1 MALWKKYVVT
11 DVGRALLARS
21 IAHQT
26 EMRISGISTSAKSY
40 STEVLDSLTALEDIR
55 QSFPVVSEEVVNRS
69 TVKVTANI
77 TNKDLAEGYNLT
89 TLGVYATGY
98 DSVEPVLF
106 AVSVAEKPDFL
117 EAGQN
122 GMIRSILTSI
132 YLKTDNAKDISIQ
145 VDMDAY
151 VTKSLLAQVKEELLN
166 LSHPIGSVYISMNDT
181 HPATLFGGT
190 WEALP
195 AGRVL
200 LGQGQAESG
209 TVYQAGLKGGAER
222 HTLSVDEMP
231 RHSHPGNTQNAD
243 ISGDFRTRSN
253 TFYGKGADSILGRGV
268 TTRGR
273 FSVTQSGLRSEGNA
287 DDNRTEYICHFDG
300 NHSHGLSIEETGG
313 GQAHSIMQPYLVAYM
328 WRRTA

>member
-1 MALWKKYVVT
+1 MALWKKYIVT

-40 STEVLDSLTALEDIR
+40 STEILDSLTALEDIR
-55 QSFPVVSEEVVNRS
+55 QTFPVVSEEVVNRS

-98 DSVEPVLF
+98 DSVEPILF
-106 AVSVAEKPDFL
+106 AVSVAEKPDYM

-132 YLKTDNAKDISIQ
+132 YLKTENAEAISVQ
-145 VDMDAY
+145 VDMDTY

-200 LGQGQAESG
+200 LGQGTADSG
-209 TVYQAGLKGGAER
+209 TKYAAGTEGGAEK
-222 HTLSVDEMP
+222 HTITLAEMP
-231 RHSHPGNTQNAD
+231 SHGHPGKVQNAD
-243 ISGDFRTRSN
+243 LSGDFRTRSN

-268 TTRGR
+268 TTKGR
-273 FSVTQSGLRSEGNA
+273 FSVAQSGLRSEGNA

-300 NHSHGLSIEETGG
+300 NHSHGISIDKSGS

-328 WRRTA
+328 WKRIA

>member
-1 MALWKKYVVT
+1 MALWKKYIVT
-11 DVGRALLARS
+11 DAGRALLARS

-40 STEVLDSLTALEDIR
+40 SAEVLDSLTALEDIR

-98 DSVEPVLF
+98 DSAEPVLF
-106 AVSVAEKPDFL
+106 AVSAAEKPDFL

-132 YLKTDNAKDISIQ
+132 YLKTENADAISIQ

-151 VTKSLLAQVKEELLN
+151 VTKSLLEQVKEELLN
-166 LSHPIGSVYISMNDT
+166 LSHPVGSVYISMNDT
-181 HPATLFGGT
+181 HPAALFGGT
-190 WEALP
+190 WKELP

-209 TVYQAGLKGGAER
+209 TVYQAGTKGGSEK
-222 HTLSVDEMP
+222 HTITIPEMP
-231 RHSHPGNTQNAD
+231 RHGHPGEVQNAD

-253 TFYGKGADSILGRGV
+253 TFYGKGADSILGRNV

-273 FSVTQSGLRSEGNA
+273 FSVAQSGLRSEGNA

-300 NHSHGLSIEETGG
+300 NHSHGLSIGETGS
-313 GQAHSIMQPYLVAYM
+313 GQAHSIMQPYLAVYM

>member
-1 MALWKKYVVT
+1 MALWNKYIVT

-40 STEVLDSLTALEDIR
+40 SAEVLDSLTALEDIR

-98 DSVEPVLF
+98 DSAEPVLF

-132 YLKTDNAKDISIQ
+132 YLKTDNAEAISIQ
-145 VDMDAY
+145 VDMDTY
-151 VTKSLLAQVKEELLN
+151 VTPSNWQCVHQHERYPSRYALWRN
-166 LSHPIGSVYISMNDT
+166 LGS
-181 HPATLFGGT
+181 A
-190 WEALP
+190 
-195 AGRVL
+195 AGRPRSL
-200 LGQGQAESG
+200 RTRPGR
-209 TVYQAGLKGGAER
+209 KR
-222 HTLSVDEMP
+222 H
-231 RHSHPGNTQNAD
+231 G
-243 ISGDFRTRSN
+243 ISGW
-253 TFYGKGADSILGRGV
+253 
-268 TTRGR
+268 
-273 FSVTQSGLRSEGNA
+273 
-287 DDNRTEYICHFDG
+287 H
-300 NHSHGLSIEETGG
+300 
-313 GQAHSIMQPYLVAYM
+313 
-328 WRRTA
+328 